1 MEIKSPKKGEKL
13 RFVEMAENN
22 AKVTLENKEKDK
34 SEILLELKE
43 VMNFD
48 KLPRKIETY
57 DISNI
62 SGEFMVAAMCVLQD
76 GVIKKNLSRRFKIKT
91 VFGQDDP
98 RCMEEV
104 ITRRLKHSIEN
115 PKGGFG
121 ELPDVIFADGGIT
134 QIRATKKAIEK
145 YNLNIPVFG
154 MVKNNKHQ
162 TRALMDE
169 NRNELEISENLMN
182 LITRFQDTVHDTAI
196 TYHRKLR
203 DKSVTKSELNDIK
216 GIGEAKKKELIKHFG
231 SLEKIRNAKIEELIE
246 VKGITKELAK
256 RIKEKI

>member
-1 MEIKSPKKGEKL
+1 
-13 RFVEMAENN
+13 MAENN

-34 SEILLELKE
+34 SEILLELKN
-43 VMNFD
+43 VLNLD

-62 SGEFMVAAMCVLQD
+62 SGTNMVAAMCVMQD
-76 GVIKKNLSRRFKIKT
+76 GNIKKNLSRRFKIKT

-104 ITRRLKHSIEN
+104 ITRRLKHSIDN

-121 ELPDVIFADGGIT
+121 TLPDVIFADGGIT
-134 QIRATKKAIEK
+134 QIRATKKAIAK

-154 MVKNNKHQ
+154 MVKNDKHQ
-162 TRALMDE
+162 TRALMAE
-169 NRNELEISENLMN
+169 NRHELKISENLKN

-196 TYHRKLR
+196 TYHRKVR
-203 DKSVTKSELNDIK
+203 EQTITKSELDDIP
-216 GIGEAKKKELIKHFG
+216 GIGEVKKKALLKHFG
-231 SLEKIRNAKIEELIE
+231 SVAKIKNASREELLK
-246 VKGITKELAK
+246 VNGIND
-256 RIKEKI
+256 KIINQMWNFWNNK